1 MKTIPKFCKQLYLA
15 LGILLLLF
23 NIGYLNKAD
32 ADPVYTVSINN
43 SSTVNNT
50 VLIGNVNYIPLKT
63 GFEQLGYHVEWSQA
77 DRSLY
82 IISPDKSIVVNN
94 VTKQIKMDG
103 LYSALKKEI
112 LNKNGTTYITA
123 RYLSQLTDS
132 QIKVNG
138 KLVNISNTNIPIFG
152 ENADGSFWLK
162 NNGNFYSLKSK
173 TPKLIGKVDLPSNN
187 AKYSSMSINSIK
199 EKKSFVITIKTFSG
213 EPLKNVSTIKIF
225 IKNDEVIYSMING
238 SEENLETSKNGANW
252 VFNNGH
258 LVNLIND
265 NGDIVKNYDLTK
277 IIEDDFF
284 SIDGFIGEEFML
296 VRSETKKQLWAI
308 NMKTNKSVR
317 LYNKLLSKEEQASIE
332 GNTDI
337 GDIHYGDNL
346 HFKSRS
352 GDTLNFNYF
361 SYLQGAKDMNIEVKL
376 SEFRNFFSN

>member
-1 MKTIPKFCKQLYLA
+1 
-15 LGILLLLF
+15 
-23 NIGYLNKAD
+23 
-32 ADPVYTVSINN
+32 
-43 SSTVNNT
+43 
-50 VLIGNVNYIPLKT
+50 
-63 GFEQLGYHVEWSQA
+63 
-77 DRSLY
+77 
-82 IISPDKSIVVNN
+82 
-94 VTKQIKMDG
+94 
-103 LYSALKKEI
+103 
-112 LNKNGTTYITA
+112 
-123 RYLSQLTDS
+123 
-132 QIKVNG
+132 
-138 KLVNISNTNIPIFG
+138 
-152 ENADGSFWLK
+152 
-162 NNGNFYSLKSK
+162 
-173 TPKLIGKVDLPSNN
+173 
-187 AKYSSMSINSIK
+187 
-199 EKKSFVITIKTFSG
+199 
-213 EPLKNVSTIKIF
+213 
-225 IKNDEVIYSMING
+225 MING